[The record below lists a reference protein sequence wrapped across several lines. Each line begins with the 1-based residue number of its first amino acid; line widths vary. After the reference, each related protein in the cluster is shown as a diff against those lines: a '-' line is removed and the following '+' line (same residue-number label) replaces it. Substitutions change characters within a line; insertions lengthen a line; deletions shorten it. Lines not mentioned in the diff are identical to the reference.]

1 MNRNH
6 APSKAP
12 RHSLIA
18 LLCLAAA
25 GGVFAQEDAPRTRAQ
40 APETAPPVER
50 VPGVSGADTG
60 VMPAPIG
67 PVKPVRLGC
76 CRCLGETLGPIN
88 ISTGQPVP
96 WTVNNSPTVPLP
108 MVGGWHGWNN
118 APPVPPGSQW
128 VGPVNGNAAAPGT
141 YTYRLNINVPKCVI
155 PGSVTI
161 SGKFWADNKG
171 TVSLTSPP
179 PSSSPA
185 TFSTLTNTSPM
196 HGFLTSNGQGFSY
209 TVAAPGTYTLTVT
222 TTNESGPTGMLMD
235 ARVIKRCTTEAL
247 NPDGVG
253 NSANS
258 ASSPT

>member
-1 MNRNH
+1 
-6 APSKAP
+6 
-12 RHSLIA
+12 
-18 LLCLAAA
+18 
-25 GGVFAQEDAPRTRAQ
+25 
-40 APETAPPVER
+40 
-50 VPGVSGADTG
+50 
-60 VMPAPIG
+60 MPAPIG
-67 PVKPVRLGC
+67 PAKPVKLGC

-96 WTVNNSPTVPLP
+96 WTVNNSLTVPQSV
-108 MVGGWHGWNN
+108 VGGWHGWNN

-128 VGPVNGNAAAPGT
+128 VGPVNGNSAAPGT
-141 YTYRLNINVPKCVI
+141 YTYRLNINVPKCII

-171 TVSLTSPP
+171 TVSLTN
-179 PSSSPA
+179 SSA
-185 TFSTLTNTSPM
+185 TFSTLTNTSPL

-247 NPDGVG
+247 NADGVG
-253 NSANS
+253 NSA
-258 ASSPT
+258 SSPT